1 MFAFFLDRGI
11 IKNIFRGE
19 GRNKQK
25 SKTRF

>member
-11 IKNIFRGE
+11 IKKYFRGE